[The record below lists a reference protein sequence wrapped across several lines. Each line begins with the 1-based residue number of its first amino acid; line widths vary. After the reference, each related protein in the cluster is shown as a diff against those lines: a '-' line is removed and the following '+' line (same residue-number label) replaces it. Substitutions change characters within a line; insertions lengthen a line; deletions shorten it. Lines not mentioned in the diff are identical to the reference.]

1 MTPPPREWD
10 AASYDRLAAPMTS
23 RGVELLDRLELRG
36 DETVVDAGCG
46 TGQVTA
52 ALLERLPGGRVLALD
67 ASQAMLD
74 GAARRFAGDPRVE
87 LVRADLERELPVDG
101 PVDAIVSTST
111 LHWVHGH
118 GALFARFAAVL
129 APGGMLLAEYGG
141 AGNIASVLAVLHALG
156 HDEHPWTFAEPAE
169 ELEHLR
175 AAGFA
180 EAHADLVPRPAPI
193 PPEELE
199 HYLAT
204 VVLGWHADRLGPER
218 GPELVREVAAALPE
232 PVMDYVRLIVAARR

>member
-10 AASYDRLAAPMTS
+10 AASYDTLAAPMTS

-52 ALLERLPGGRVLALD
+52 ALLDRLPAGRVVALD

-101 PVDAIVSTST
+101 PVGAIVSTST
-111 LHWVHGH
+111 LHWVPGH
-118 GALFARFAAVL
+118 AELFARFAAAL
-129 APGGMLLAEYGG
+129 APGGMLVAEYGG
-141 AGNIASVLAVLHALG
+141 AGNIDLVLEALDGAG
-156 HDEHPWTFAEPAE
+156 HPAHPWTFAEPAE
-169 ELEHLR
+169 ELAHLE

-180 EAHADLVPRPAPI
+180 EADAHLVPRPAPI

-204 VVLGWHADRLGPER
+204 VVLGWHVDRLGPER
-218 GPELVREVAAALPE
+218 GAELVRAVAAGLAE
-232 PVMDYVRLIVAARR
+232 PVMDYVRLVVVARR